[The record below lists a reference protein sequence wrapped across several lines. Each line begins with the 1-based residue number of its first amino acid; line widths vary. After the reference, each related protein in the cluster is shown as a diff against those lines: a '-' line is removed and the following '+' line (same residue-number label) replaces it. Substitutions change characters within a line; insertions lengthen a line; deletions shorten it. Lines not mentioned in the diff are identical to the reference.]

1 MTPRARPFPRSRP
14 QAGFTLVEALV
25 AMTLMGLVLTGLA
38 LLTGQWLPGW
48 SRGLARVQQTERLA
62 LAIDRMAADL
72 AAAEFVPANTK
83 SKKPFFAGGESAVI
97 FVRTALGPNARPGL
111 EIVQLAPASGLK
123 GAALARSTVPFVPR
137 TPEAPPR
144 AFGPPVPLLDAPY
157 RVSFSYAGRDG
168 TWRPDWSDA
177 EELPRAVRL
186 VVRDGTS
193 GRALAAS
200 TAAMV
205 RAQVPQLCV
214 SEKTEK
220 GCSSAPPPGQTVEA
234 PAQ

>member
-1 MTPRARPFPRSRP
+1 MSAHRSSRP
-14 QAGFTLVEALV
+14 CPEAGFTLVEALV

-38 LLTGQWLPGW
+38 LITGQWLPGW

-72 AAAEFVPANTK
+72 AAAAFVPANIK
-83 SKKPFFAGGESAVI
+83 SASPLFAGRDSTVT

-111 EIVQLAPASGLK
+111 EIVELAPAASG
-123 GAALARSTVPFVPR
+123 GLARSTGPYVPR
-137 TPEAPPR
+137 PAEAPPQPLG
-144 AFGPPVPLLDAPY
+144 APVPLLDAPY
-157 RVSFSYAGRDG
+157 RIAFSYAGRDG
-168 TWRPDWSDA
+168 AWRSDWMDA

-200 TAAMV
+200 TAVVIA
-205 RAQVPQLCV
+205 AEVPRLCV
-214 SEKTEK
+214 TEKTEK
-220 GCSSAPPPGQTVEA
+220 GCAAPPPGQIAEA
-234 PAQ
+234 PPQ